1 MKTATVGQIQ
11 KNFAKILRNI
21 SNGEE
26 ITITKRGQPIARIS
40 SLGPKDIIDWPD
52 FYGQAIKLKG
62 KSVSK
67 LVTEGR
73 EDRF

>member
-11 KNFAKILRNI
+11 KNFAKILRDI

-26 ITITKRGQPIARIS
+26 ITITKRGRPIARIT

-52 FYGQAIKLKG
+52 FYGQTITLEG
-62 KSVSK
+62 KPLSE
-67 LVTEGR
+67 LVIEGR
-73 EDRF
+73 GDRF